1 VLLDFLDVDSFAA
14 RISRDGFNIGGTV
27 ANGRVRFVRCSS
39 CIRTARLP
47 SSSSAVGVRIA
58 FGLESLHSPLLH
70 PVRRH
75 FGGLLSAI
83 SLRYLALITAPATF
97 GHSE

>member
-14 RISRDGFNIGGTV
+14 RISRDGFNIGGTM
-27 ANGRVRFVRCSS
+27 ANGRVRFVRRSS

-58 FGLESLHSPLLH
+58 FGLESLQLPLTASGEKTLRGT
-70 PVRRH
+70 P
-75 FGGLLSAI
+75 FSDQPTIPFLS
-83 SLRYLALITAPATF
+83 
-97 GHSE
+97 